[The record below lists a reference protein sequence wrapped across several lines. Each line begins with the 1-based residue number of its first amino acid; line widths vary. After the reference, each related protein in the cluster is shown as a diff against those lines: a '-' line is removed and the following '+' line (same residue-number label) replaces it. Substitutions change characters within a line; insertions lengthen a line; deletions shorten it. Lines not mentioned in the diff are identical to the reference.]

1 MACLS
6 NPSYFVVLNY
16 GLEGFSQG
24 QKGLR
29 QGDPM
34 SPYLLLCS
42 RDVLVCLNSMCS
54 NLYSLFTWCEIMQPL
69 PPGQCRLYF
78 NLAWCD
84 VESIKTVKTQEHFNR
99 ILTGRRIGVQ
109 LGNGL
114 SRKLNGN
121 PQL

>member
-34 SPYLLLCS
+34 SPYLLLRS
-42 RDVLVCLNSMCS
+42 RDVLICLNSMCS
-54 NLYSLFTWCEIMQPL
+54 NLYSLFTRCEIMQPL
-69 PPGQCRLYF
+69 PPGSADY
-78 NLAWCD
+78 
-84 VESIKTVKTQEHFNR
+84 
-99 ILTGRRIGVQ
+99 ILILRGVM
-109 LGNGL
+109 LSLLRL
-114 SRKLNGN
+114 SRLKNTFIEF
-121 PQL
+121 